1 MILKQRKT
9 NLGGKNYGV
18 IETIIMFSSGGKMD
32 AIKQRMID
40 VCRINIEDD
49 EMWIKLAQERHEDG
63 LLDKALADKE
73 YHEKKLSELLA
84 E

>member
-1 MILKQRKT
+1 
-9 NLGGKNYGV
+9 
-18 IETIIMFSSGGKMD
+18 MD

-63 LLDKALADKE
+63 LLAKALADKE

>member
-1 MILKQRKT
+1 MKPRKI
-9 NLGGKNYGV
+9 NLGGKNFGV
-18 IETIIMFSSGGKMD
+18 IETVIIFSSGGKMD
-32 AIKQRMID
+32 ATKQKLID

-49 EMWIKLAQERHEDG
+49 EMWIKLAKEKHEDG
-63 LLDKALADKE
+63 LLAKALADKE